1 MIGSLFNHGVAPSE
15 IDAMDWGDLSYWFEW
30 YERIVEA
37 NKPK

>member
-15 IDAMDWGDLSYWFEW
+15 IDSMGWDDLSYWFEW
-30 YERIVEA
+30 YERIQEA